1 MEKLQSSN
9 FSKLFSKEEGDEEMF
24 QAPTPRVKESYLKPI
39 KSGNHFLSEISLDVQ
54 VPPFLKD

>member
-1 MEKLQSSN
+1 
-9 FSKLFSKEEGDEEMF
+9 MF

-54 VPPFLKD
+54 VPPFLKDLDQEAPEFNLN